1 MLGVAKKVLRRCQV
15 GTKEAKKEQRRC
27 QRGTTEV
34 SRRNLPS
41 VARSSPLV
49 AASKTFSRG
58 QQVAKPHA
66 TIGDYDNVCM
76 EPFHKFKNITK
87 RSNNLLSTRWFDV
100 GNKLLRE
107 YNTCLSP
114 LYDGSVMFT
123 YFQVWVQE
131 KQL

>member
-1 MLGVAKKVLRRCQV
+1 MPKRNHRGVKEEPALGC
-15 GTKEAKKEQRRC
+15 KE
-27 QRGTTEV
+27 
-34 SRRNLPS
+34 L
-41 VARSSPLV
+41 PLV

-87 RSNNLLSTRWFDV
+87 RSNNLLSTRWLDV
-100 GNKLLRE
+100 GNKLSRE

-114 LYDGSVMFT
+114 LYDGSVMFK
-123 YFQVWVQE
+123 YFQAWVQE
-131 KQL
+131 KQH